1 MHQQDIRLISP
12 IINAKLPSPETL
24 NKGFI
29 IFLNIFPKSLGTFVL
44 ESNSVAIK
52 KGRREGTTEFAHN
65 FKPDFAAFMLLD
77 EKSIKHIINI
87 KNIREMTLRFNL
99 KTNI

>member
-65 FKPDFAAFMLLD
+65 FKPDFE
-77 EKSIKHIINI
+77 EKRIKHIINI